1 MSHLTDEELRG
12 AARPDGHLA
21 TCAACHLRWDSWR
34 GLSAATREAAAA
46 LAPDAHPPAF
56 DVLLPQLRP
65 VSPPV
70 SQPMSQP
77 APRPVEHRRSW
88 RTTGLLVRWQLR
100 LMPRSLLPLS
110 VGGLAAAVVIALI
123 TPDALLASRYFA
135 AAVVLVALLGS
146 LATVSR
152 RGDPRGEL
160 LFAVPTSPVTVFTAR
175 LVLVLTADLL
185 LALAGSVAVH
195 AAGIG
200 GGVFDLVT
208 GWLGQSLLASAIA
221 VAGAVRWSSGVG
233 AAAGVAAW
241 CLGSLTTLARG
252 GLAERVGAV
261 ASQIWGTTPWTLALV
276 LLLFVLAARRLR
288 LPEGRR
294 ELA

>member
-1 MSHLTDEELRG
+1 MTHLTDDELRG
-12 AARPDGHLA
+12 TTRPDGHLA

-34 GLSAATREAAAA
+34 QLSAATREAAAA
-46 LAPDAHPPAF
+46 LTPDARPPAF
-56 DVLLPQLRP
+56 DVLLPEL
-65 VSPPV
+65 V
-70 SQPMSQP
+70 P
-77 APRPVEHRRSW
+77 AP
-88 RTTGLLVRWQLR
+88 RWQLR

-110 VGGLAAAVVIALI
+110 FAGLAAAVVIALI

-135 AAVVLVALLGS
+135 AMVALVALLGS

-175 LVLVLTADLL
+175 LVLVLAADLL
-185 LALAGSVAVH
+185 LALAGSAVVH
-195 AAGIG
+195 TAGIG

-221 VAGAVRWSSGVG
+221 VTGAVRWSSGVG
-233 AAAGVAAW
+233 AAAGIVAW

-276 LLLFVLAARRLR
+276 LLLFVLAARQLR
-288 LPEGRR
+288 LPERRR
-294 ELA
+294 EFA